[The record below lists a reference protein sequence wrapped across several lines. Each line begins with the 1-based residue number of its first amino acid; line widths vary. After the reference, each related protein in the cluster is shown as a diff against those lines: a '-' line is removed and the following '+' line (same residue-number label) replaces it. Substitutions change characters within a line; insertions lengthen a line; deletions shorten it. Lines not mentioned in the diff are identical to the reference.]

1 MRQPFSFLRAASL
14 ASAILTAAMSLSACA
29 VQKAGPA
36 ETVTAPAET
45 AAVTDSLGAR
55 RETKD
60 GLPEYDFE
68 GAALRAIVQDSC
80 AYDFWAEAETGDA
93 LDDSIFYRNRAVEE
107 RFNVDIADPQIEPY
121 NNISTVVRGS
131 VNAGD
136 DAFDLILGQM
146 ETTGADALGGI
157 FLNWYE
163 IPYLDFTK
171 PWYPKSIIDNAAT
184 VNGRMFSLMSDML
197 LSYAQQT
204 WCIVF
209 DKADAAAYNIP
220 DVYGLVRGG
229 TWTLDKLTEITKDIW
244 TDLDGDNISGAG
256 DYHGFVS
263 GMNGCLLLS
272 YFYAADQHL
281 VEITGDYEID
291 HVINSE
297 KAAALVG
304 KLRRLHFENPGSL
317 STADSS
323 NAGIYAEFT
332 GRRALFCP
340 IELQY
345 TYTQL
350 RDYENDYGIV
360 PLPKFDEAQKEYYAT
375 CDAGAN
381 VISIP
386 VTAVS
391 HDLIGVCVEALS
403 SYGWKEVLPVYY
415 DICLDV
421 KSARDE
427 ESVEMLDT
435 ILGNRY
441 VDFASLYNGWNG
453 WVFSLP
459 QFVSGDGEF
468 ASTYE
473 KLVKAKTKYYT
484 NILEVFLGE

>member
-1 MRQPFSFLRAASL
+1 MKFGFSFLRAASL
-14 ASAILTAAMSLSACA
+14 LTAVLTVSVFLAACA
-29 VQKAGPA
+29 GPEA
-36 ETVTAPAET
+36 VPADTGTASAET

-55 RETKD
+55 REIQD
-60 GLPEYDFE
+60 GLPEYDFD
-68 GAALRAIVQDSC
+68 GAVLRAIVQDSC

-93 LDDSIFYRNRAVEE
+93 LDDSIFYRNRSVEE
-107 RFNVDIADPQIEPY
+107 RFNVDIADPQVESY
-121 NNISTVVRGS
+121 GDISTVVRGS

-136 DAFDLILGQM
+136 DEFDLILGQM
-146 ETTGADALGGI
+146 ETTGADALNGI
-157 FLNWYE
+157 FLNWHE
-163 IPYLDFTK
+163 IPYLDFAK
-171 PWYPKSIIDNAAT
+171 PWYPKSVIEDAAT

-204 WCIVF
+204 WCLIF
-209 DKADAAAYNIP
+209 DKADAASYNIP
-220 DVYGLVRGG
+220 DIYGLVRGG
-229 TWTLDKLTEITKDIW
+229 TWTLDKLTEITKDVW
-244 TDLDGDNISGAG
+244 ADLNGDNTAGAG
-256 DYHGFVS
+256 DYYGFVS

-281 VEITGDYEID
+281 VEITEEYEVD

-297 KAAALVG
+297 KAEALVG
-304 KLRRLHFENPGSL
+304 KLRKLHFESPGSL
-317 STADSS
+317 SVADSS
-323 NAGIYAEFT
+323 NVGIYSEFT
-332 GRRALFCP
+332 GRRALICP

-350 RDYENDYGIV
+350 RDYENDYGMV

-375 CDAGAN
+375 CDAGSN
-381 VISIP
+381 VLSIP
-386 VTAVS
+386 MTAVS
-391 HDLIGVCVEALS
+391 HDMIGICVEALS

-435 ILGNRY
+435 ILDNRY

-459 QFVSGDGEF
+459 DFVSGDGEF

-473 KLVKAKTKYYT
+473 SLVKAKTKYYT